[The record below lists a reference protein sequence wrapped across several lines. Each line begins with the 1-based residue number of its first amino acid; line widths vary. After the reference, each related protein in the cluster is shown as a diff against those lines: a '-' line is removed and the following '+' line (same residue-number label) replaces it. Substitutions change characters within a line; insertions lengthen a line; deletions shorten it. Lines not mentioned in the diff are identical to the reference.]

1 MGRLSGKIALVTGG
15 GRGIGRATAE
25 LFAAEGAIVI
35 AADRENPAEPPA
47 HPSLG
52 FASHDVSSEASWREI
67 VADIVARHGRIDI
80 LVNNAGIAGSYASVD
95 SETLDDWNAT
105 IAVNQTGVFLGMR
118 EVLPHM
124 RASGQGSIVNVSSIW
139 GITAVPGAAAYHATK
154 GAVRMMSK
162 QAAVTYAREG
172 VRVNSIHPGIIATP
186 LVAQQAA
193 EISAAVVAAT
203 PMGRMGK
210 PEELAAGCL
219 FLASDESSFMTG
231 AELVIDGG
239 YTAQ

>member
-1 MGRLSGKIALVTGG
+1 VGRLSGKIALVTGG
-15 GRGIGRATAE
+15 GRGIGLATAE
-25 LFAAEGAIVI
+25 LFAAEGATVV
-35 AADRENPAEPPA
+35 AADREIPAEDSEG
-47 HPSLG
+47 PSFR
-52 FASHDVSSEASWREI
+52 FASLDVSSEAGWRNI
-67 VADIVARHGRIDI
+67 VSDLMRRYGRIDI
-80 LVNNAGIAGSYASVD
+80 LINNAGIAGSYASV
-95 SETLDDWNAT
+95 EAEALEDWNAT

-124 RASGQGSIVNVSSIW
+124 RANRRGSIVNVSSIW

-162 QAAVTYAREG
+162 QAAVDYAKDG

-193 EISAAVVAAT
+193 EVSAAVIAAT
-203 PMGRMGK
+203 PMGRMGA